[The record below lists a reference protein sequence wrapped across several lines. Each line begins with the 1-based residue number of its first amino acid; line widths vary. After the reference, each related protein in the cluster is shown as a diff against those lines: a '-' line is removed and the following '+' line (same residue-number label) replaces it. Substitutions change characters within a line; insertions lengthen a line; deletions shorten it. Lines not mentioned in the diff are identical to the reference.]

1 MQKPGLVTE
10 LPVSTLD
17 LPAGRHPDAWH
28 VSAWLAPLLLGPLLL
43 LALKLLPSLDQ
54 MIYHSPAGHAF
65 ISGAAASLGA
75 LLALLVLR
83 IAHRAQDGRV
93 FLTGLGFLSTASI
106 FFIHAIATPDVL
118 FVGRDL
124 ATSLSAPISLM
135 SGGALFALSGLNLPP
150 RIDRWLTRRA
160 RGVLL
165 VFLAGWLCYAWVM
178 LFWLTPTATQATQ
191 TGAHSAA
198 HSAHEYGAG
207 AAGPASPVGGHAPP
221 AEVQADHPE
230 PAAADGLGG
239 LIQNTSARRA
249 IGLLG
254 LALYVF
260 AVTRHIRL
268 YLRAPSVAG
277 LAIICGIG
285 LFGQALLTQL
295 FATSYTITFWLYHL
309 QEFCGFGVIS
319 YGVLVAYRR
328 GLSEETLLESLFLTR
343 TSARIQA
350 RYARVLDTLV
360 EALSRGAEP
369 TPALHT
375 VLSTQFG
382 FSESQI
388 RVLGH
393 AALAV
398 ANERQ
403 QRQDL
408 ERLNAE
414 LRELERSRDQ
424 LTQMVVHDLK
434 NPLTALVG
442 FLEIARLGPLTE
454 DQSQALEGAL
464 RSGKNLNGLISD
476 LLDIGRM
483 ESGRMELERSL
494 FLPLDLLTASAV
506 ELSGWLQQTQKQVR
520 VEVPDDL
527 PLINGDMRLLRR
539 VLLNLISNAI
549 KHTPPGTAI
558 TLRAGTG
565 EAPGGEPWVTLEVAD
580 NGPGIPPAMRG
591 RIFEQYV
598 GSGGESAGQR
608 STGLGLTFCRLAVEA
623 HGGAIE
629 LVDRPEPGATFRIR
643 LPGARLEA

>member
-10 LPVSTLD
+10 LPVSPLD
-17 LPAGRHPDAWH
+17 LPASRHPDARH
-28 VSAWLAPLLLGPLLL
+28 VYAWLTPLLLGPLLL
-43 LALKLLPSLDQ
+43 LTLKLVPSIDQ
-54 MIYHSPAGHAF
+54 VIYHSPAGHAL
-65 ISGAAASLGA
+65 ISGAAATLGA
-75 LLALLVLR
+75 ILALLVLR

-93 FLTGLGFLSTASI
+93 FLTGLGFLCTASI

-118 FVGRDL
+118 FIGRDL

-135 SGGALFALSGLNLPP
+135 SGGALFALSGLNLSP
-150 RIDRWLTRRA
+150 RVDRWLTRHA
-160 RGVLL
+160 RGVLV
-165 VFLAGWLCYAWVM
+165 VFLAGWLSYGWVM
-178 LFWLTPTATQATQ
+178 LFWLVPASTQANQ
-191 TGAHSAA
+191 TSAHSAA
-198 HSAHEYGAG
+198 HG
-207 AAGPASPVGGHAPP
+207 AAHGAHADGYAGPVGEYAPP
-221 AEVQADHPE
+221 ADHSPPVPTPTE
-230 PAAADGLGG
+230 GLGG
-239 LIQNTSARRA
+239 LIQSTSARRV
-249 IGLLG
+249 IGLIG

-260 AVTRHIRL
+260 AVTRHMRL

-295 FATSYTITFWLYHL
+295 FATNYTITFWLYHV

-360 EALSRGAEP
+360 EALSRGARP

-375 VLSTQFG
+375 ALSTQFG

-388 RVLGH
+388 RVLEH

-398 ANERQ
+398 ATERQ
-403 QRQDL
+403 QRHEL

-442 FLEIARLGPLTE
+442 FLEMVRLGPLTE

-494 FLPLDLLTASAV
+494 FLPLDLLTSSAA

-520 VEVPDDL
+520 VEVPDEL

-549 KHTPPGTAI
+549 KHTPAGTTI
-558 TLRAGTG
+558 TLRASACET
-565 EAPGGEPWVTLEVAD
+565 PGGQPCVTLEVAD
-580 NGPGIPPAMRG
+580 NGPGVPPALRE

-598 GSGGESAGQR
+598 GSGGESGGQR

-623 HGGAIE
+623 HGGTIE
-629 LVDRPEPGATFRIR
+629 LADQPQPGATFRIR
-643 LPGARLEA
+643 VPGERLEA

>member
-1 MQKPGLVTE
+1 MQKSGLVTE
-10 LPVSTLD
+10 LPASTLD
-17 LPAGRHPDAWH
+17 LPASRHPDAWH
-28 VSAWLAPLLLGPLLL
+28 VYAWLTPLLLGPLLL
-43 LALKLLPSLDQ
+43 IVLKLFPSLDQ
-54 MIYHSPAGHAF
+54 EIYHSPAGHTL
-65 ISGAAASLGA
+65 ISGSAAFLGA

-93 FLTGLGFLSTASI
+93 FLTGLGFLCTASI
-106 FFIHAIATPDVL
+106 FFIHAIATPNVL
-118 FVGRDL
+118 FTGRSM
-124 ATSLSAPISLM
+124 ATLLSAPVSLV
-135 SGGALFALSGLNLPP
+135 GGGVLFALSGLNLSP
-150 RIDRWLTRRA
+150 RADRWLNRHA
-160 RGVLL
+160 RGVLVL
-165 VFLAGWLCYAWVM
+165 FLAGWLCYAWVM
-178 LFWLTPTATQATQ
+178 LFWLEPVATQASQASAQTIAATQ
-191 TGAHSAA
+191 SHTADQHTSMVE
-198 HSAHEYGAG
+198 EYGN
-207 AAGPASPVGGHAPP
+207 PASIV
-221 AEVQADHPE
+221 AEHSVPTTT
-230 PAAADGLGG
+230 AAVSSLLRND
-239 LIQNTSARRA
+239 TARRA
-249 IGLLG
+249 LG
-254 LALYVF
+254 LVGLGLYVF

-268 YLRAPSVAG
+268 YLRNPSVAG

-295 FATSYTITFWLYHL
+295 VASTYTISFWLYHV

-360 EALSRGAEP
+360 EALSCGDQP
-369 TPALHT
+369 TPALRSA
-375 VLSTQFG
+375 LSTQFG
-382 FSESQI
+382 FSENQI
-388 RVLGH
+388 RVLEH

-403 QRQDL
+403 QRQEL

-442 FLEIARLGPLTE
+442 FLEMVRLGPLSE

-483 ESGRMELERSL
+483 EAGRLDLERSL
-494 FLPLDLLTASAV
+494 FLPLDLLTSSAA
-506 ELSGWLQQTQKQVR
+506 ELSGWLQQAQKLVR
-520 VEVPDDL
+520 VEVPDEL

-539 VLLNLISNAI
+539 VLLNLLSNAI
-549 KHTPPGTAI
+549 KHTPPGTLI
-558 TLRAGTG
+558 TLRASGC
-565 EAPGGEPWVTLEVAD
+565 EDGGAPWVVLEVAD
-580 NGPGIPPAMRG
+580 NGPGIPPDLRE

-598 GSGGESAGQR
+598 SSGGESSGQH

-623 HGGAIE
+623 HGGTIT
-629 LVDRPEPGATFRIR
+629 LINSPEPGATFRIR
-643 LPGARLEA
+643 LPGERFEA